1 MIFADDKLSYAVIGK
16 AMEVHR
22 ELGPGVDEC
31 FYHELLVEK
40 LCAAGIEHQSKPR
53 GQLMHRGRV
62 ADVFEPD
69 IVIGSRLVLELK
81 WLWSDF
87 APEHFV
93 QAKCYL
99 KFWRITDAL
108 LFDFGKE
115 SLVHR
120 RYVFTDQPAP
130 PLSLDEMAA
139 AAPATI
145 SNRQLVAQ
153 LCQAIGQIN
162 DTHGLGYRDTTY
174 RGLLGAEL
182 QHADIP
188 CAGQPT
194 AHVRAGGRI
203 LGQTQLR
210 CLSVAGEGAVM
221 VLALRDEIR
230 AADRAILQSGLHHLG
245 LRWGV
250 VVNFGK
256 KETQVRW
263 VTTQ

>member
-1 MIFADDKLSYAVIGK
+1 M
-16 AMEVHR
+16 
-22 ELGPGVDEC
+22 
-31 FYHELLVEK
+31 
-40 LCAAGIEHQSKPR
+40 
-53 GQLMHRGRV
+53 
-62 ADVFEPD
+62 FEPD
-69 IVIGSRLVLELK
+69 IVVGSRLVLELK
-81 WLWSDF
+81 WLWGDF

-130 PLSLDEMAA
+130 PLALDKIADD
-139 AAPATI
+139 APTTI
-145 SNRQLVAQ
+145 GNRQLVAQ

-174 RGLLGAEL
+174 RGLLAAEL
-182 QHADIP
+182 QAAEIP
-188 CAGQPT
+188 CASQPT
-194 AHVRAGGRI
+194 AHVRAGERI

-210 CLSVAGEGAVM
+210 CLTVADEAAVL

-230 AADRAILQSGLHHLG
+230 AADRAILQSGLRHLG
-245 LRWGV
+245 LRWGA

-263 VTTQ
+263 VTAH